1 MADTEVDQRTKD
13 EKDFFDEFYSQVK
26 HLLTDKDE
34 ETCYKEMFRILDD
47 QRKGFIANE
56 EMKLLLNKIKQQVQ
70 MTEQEVD
77 EVIDYIDKNKDGR
90 VDFTEFY
97 KFMVKDD

>member
-1 MADTEVDQRTKD
+1 MEAMDRPSSPQD
-13 EKDFFDEFYSQVK
+13 EQDFFDEFYSQVK
-26 HLLTDKDE
+26 DLLRDKDE

-47 QRKGFIANE
+47 QRKGFMSND
-56 EMKLLLNKIKQQVQ
+56 EMRALLNKIKQAVE
-70 MTEQEVD
+70 MTDQEVD

-97 KFMVKDD
+97 TFMVKD

>member
-1 MADTEVDQRTKD
+1 MHQEEEDV
-13 EKDFFDEFYSQVK
+13 DFFDEFYSQVK

-47 QRKGFIANE
+47 QRKGFICNE
-56 EMKLLLNKIKQQVQ
+56 EMKELLNKIKQQVQ
-70 MTEQEVD
+70 MTDQEVD
-77 EVIDYIDKNKDGR
+77 EVIDYIDKNKDGK
-90 VDFTEFY
+90 VDFSEFY